1 VVGSCGLVLRIIG
14 VIASYI
20 AMPLLLLAD
29 AIFLTKLWLTNQH
42 LLNPDNETLRD
53 LVEWKQV

>member
-1 VVGSCGLVLRIIG
+1 LVLRIVG

-29 AIFLTKLWLTNQH
+29 AIFFTKLWLTNQH

-53 LVEWKQV
+53 LVK